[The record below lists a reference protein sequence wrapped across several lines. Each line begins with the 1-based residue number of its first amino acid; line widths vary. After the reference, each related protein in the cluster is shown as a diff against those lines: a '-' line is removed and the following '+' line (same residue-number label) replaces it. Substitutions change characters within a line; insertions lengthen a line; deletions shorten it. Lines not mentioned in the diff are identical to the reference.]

1 MKPEEII
8 ALAREGEINA
18 LDIRFLDLF
27 GGLHHITIP
36 AKAVRPELFTDGVP
50 FDGGSVPGL
59 KSRHSGDMVLLPDPS
74 TAVLDPFWE
83 KPTLSVIGTVAEAD
97 TRKPFHRDTRGILAR
112 AEDFMRS
119 EGIADE
125 SVWGPEY
132 EFFVFDR
139 ASFGIG
145 RDHAFYE
152 VDCGEAWGGSPYRTG
167 PQDGY
172 HAAGPADVF
181 SDLRQEITDIL
192 LASGI
197 SVKYH
202 HHEVSAC
209 QQEIET
215 PLLTA
220 TEAGDSASWIKY
232 VVKQAAK
239 RRGLAATFMPKP
251 LPGLFGNGMHF
262 HQLLR
267 KNGKNLFYEKGGYAD
282 LSELAMNYIG
292 GLLVHGRA
300 ITALTNPSTNS
311 YRRLVPD
318 CEAPVLF
325 FFSLSNRS
333 AAIRI
338 PRYATSPEEKR
349 IELRSPDATS
359 NPYLAIAA
367 QIMAGIDG
375 IRKKINPTEL
385 GLGPHDVAIDSI
397 GPEKLSLI
405 PVCPRSLDEALD
417 ALAEDHE
424 FLLAGDVFTEDI
436 IQAWIEFK
444 RREAGELSILP
455 HPWEYEKYFGC

>member
-8 ALAREGEINA
+8 AFARESRINA

-27 GGLHHITIP
+27 GRPHHITVP
-36 AKAVRPELFTDGVP
+36 GKTLRPELFNEGIP

-59 KSRHSGDMVLLPDPS
+59 KSRHSGDMVLLPDPA

-97 TRKPFHRDTRGILAR
+97 TRKPFHRDGRGILAR
-112 AEDFMRS
+112 AEELMRL
-119 EGIADE
+119 ERVADE
-125 SVWGPEY
+125 SIWGPEY
-132 EFFVFDR
+132 EFFIFNSAR
-139 ASFGIG
+139 FGVE
-145 RDHAFYE
+145 RDGAFYE
-152 VDCGEAWGGSPYRTG
+152 VDCGETWGNFPYRISPDG
-167 PQDGY
+167 GY
-172 HAAGPADVF
+172 HACAP
-181 SDLRQEITDIL
+181 SDAFCDIRQEITDIL

-215 PLLTA
+215 TMLTA
-220 TEAGDSASWIKY
+220 MAAADSASWIKY
-232 VVKQAAK
+232 VVKQVAIK
-239 RRGLAATFMPKP
+239 HGLAATFMPKP

-262 HQLLR
+262 HQFLV
-267 KNGKNLFYEKGGYAD
+267 KDGKNLFYEKGGYAD
-282 LSELAMNYIG
+282 LSDLALHYIG

-300 ITALTNPSTNS
+300 LAALTNPSTNS

-318 CEAPVLF
+318 QEAPVYF

-333 AAIRI
+333 AAVRI
-338 PRYATSPEEKR
+338 PGYATSPEEKR

-367 QIMAGIDG
+367 QIMAGLDG
-375 IRKKINPTEL
+375 IRNEIDPTGL
-385 GLGPHDVAIDSI
+385 GLGPHDLPIESID
-397 GPEKLSLI
+397 PESLSQI
-405 PVCPRSLDEALD
+405 PPCPSSLDEALD
-417 ALAEDHE
+417 VLAGDHE
-424 FLLAGDVFTEDI
+424 FLLVGDVFTEDI
-436 IQAWIEFK
+436 IQTWIDCK
-444 RREAGELSILP
+444 RKEASELSAIP